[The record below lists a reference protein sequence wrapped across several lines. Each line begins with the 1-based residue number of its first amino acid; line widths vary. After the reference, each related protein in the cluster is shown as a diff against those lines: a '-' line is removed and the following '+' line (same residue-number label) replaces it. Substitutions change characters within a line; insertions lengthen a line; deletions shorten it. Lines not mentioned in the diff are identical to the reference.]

1 MKRERKRKFFMILVI
16 FLITSIGSGTV
27 FSQGTFSDTSND
39 AQESEQKAVSDEA
52 QSEHTAESEDVV
64 QNQEKESEE
73 HLTTDENKQV
83 NAKVLSDSAEDD
95 SITPAKENYDIS
107 GTTLNGLKKTYLE
120 NLSVEQKQNIHLVI
134 PAEIT
139 KINNNAFNYT
149 FTTGCRFLSLDLSQA
164 QNLKTIGT
172 HAFDGST
179 ALRGDLILPQGLETI
194 GDYAF
199 YNTGYDGRLDI
210 PDSVINIGTSAFRQT
225 NAYQGFKGTLILPSC
240 LTSLGTVAFSNQK
253 GITAVVFPKT
263 LTVIPA
269 SAFRY
274 TGISGVLTIPD
285 TIKSVGDN
293 AFSDTN
299 LNAVYLPKEI
309 TISASS
315 FSKASY
321 IVCAD
326 GSEYTRL
333 KPISSS
339 YKFGYET
346 DVKFQDKEN
355 SSYSIIHRL
364 YGQPYNIIQQDDKS
378 WEQDTSYKFP
388 AVKIDSSMRW
398 GTSASAIAPVK
409 ESDIVNTAVL
419 QAIAPLATP
428 DITYSDKIDK
438 VYDGKDSLFT
448 VTASHPLAKPIA
460 LAKENDVV
468 FYYTWRWNTI
478 GSSPSP
484 LTGFDKNTYQFK
496 GDVRSL
502 QAISVDV
509 TVQACRVN
517 NANKAVVFH
526 TENHTFE
533 YNVQPAEPVLHL
545 QYEKIM
551 ELTDT
556 LPIISSLDD
565 DTPGTLVWDEGQ
577 QPQLGTHSYAWTFTP
592 EKNAEGQYNYKTVKG
607 TSELTFV
614 RYHTLTIQKA
624 EHGQVQTDTQKPIQ
638 GQELILTFVPDKGC
652 HVNHVFINGVDY
664 TDKVKNNR
672 LTLTVQE
679 DLDVQTAFEK
689 IKAEDIQEG
698 ITSLPQNGEVLNEEE
713 QQTVLDVLSEY
724 TQLEDRTQ
732 SLSEQVKE
740 TLLETMQKHPRIS
753 IDMNK
758 EKMYASSLTPL
769 LDELKETDIQLLQNE
784 KQANISIHMD
794 VSAQVDKKEQEL
806 LKEHIQN
813 SKLELAYCYDVKI
826 LKTLTTA
833 TDEQSAELKQ
843 LTKPIRLTFSI
854 PQELY
859 APDGVNREYY
869 ILRIH
874 EEADGTPRV
883 DVLETEHHKE
893 NEISVYSDRFS
904 TYAIA
909 YRDSLI
915 QPNQDPQNPIV
926 TVDET
931 FTITAKKEGRG
942 SMTPEGTAVVKAGT
956 NAVYTWK
963 PENGYHVQD
972 VVVDGKS
979 TGTPN
984 SYTFESVN
992 EDHTIRVLFEKNV
1005 DEAVKRPVNEKEQ
1018 SGTAETEKS
1027 ASRQTERSMS
1037 SHPADTSDSTRNE
1050 IWLLAILVSM
1060 LAMLGFGV
1068 VRYKR
1073 K

>member
-16 FLITSIGSGTV
+16 FLITSVGSGTI

-39 AQESEQKAVSDEA
+39 AQESGQMQDANKNMSSEALSKTENPNEHSDIESNLTGKPLMQESVKNASANTAGLDSVSR
-52 QSEHTAESEDVV
+52 
-64 QNQEKESEE
+64 
-73 HLTTDENKQV
+73 
-83 NAKVLSDSAEDD
+83 LS
-95 SITPAKENYDIS
+95 
-107 GTTLNGLKKTYLE
+107 
-120 NLSVEQKQNIHLVI
+120 
-134 PAEIT
+134 
-139 KINNNAFNYT
+139 
-149 FTTGCRFLSLDLSQA
+149 
-164 QNLKTIGT
+164 
-172 HAFDGST
+172 ST
-179 ALRGDLILPQGLETI
+179 ALGD
-194 GDYAF
+194 
-199 YNTGYDGRLDI
+199 
-210 PDSVINIGTSAFRQT
+210 
-225 NAYQGFKGTLILPSC
+225 
-240 LTSLGTVAFSNQK
+240 
-253 GITAVVFPKT
+253 
-263 LTVIPA
+263 
-269 SAFRY
+269 
-274 TGISGVLTIPD
+274 
-285 TIKSVGDN
+285 
-293 AFSDTN
+293 
-299 LNAVYLPKEI
+299 
-309 TISASS
+309 
-315 FSKASY
+315 
-321 IVCAD
+321 
-326 GSEYTRL
+326 
-333 KPISSS
+333 
-339 YKFGYET
+339 
-346 DVKFQDKEN
+346 
-355 SSYSIIHRL
+355 
-364 YGQPYNIIQQDDKS
+364 
-378 WEQDTSYKFP
+378 
-388 AVKIDSSMRW
+388 
-398 GTSASAIAPVK
+398 APVY
-409 ESDIVNTAVL
+409 EDPVVTYGDDIKKA
-419 QAIAPLATP
+419 
-428 DITYSDKIDK
+428 
-438 VYDGKDSLFT
+438 YDGKDAVLSVQAT
-448 VTASHPLAKPIA
+448 HPYATTLDK
-460 LAKENDVV
+460 AKEGDVV
-468 FYYTWRWNTI
+468 FYYWWNWETI
-478 GSSPSP
+478 SQVEYV
-484 LTGFDKNTYQFK
+484 LK
-496 GDVRSL
+496 GWGENEYSFSDIRAPY
-502 QAISVDV
+502 AISCRV
-509 TVQACRVN
+509 TVQAYRILN
-517 NANKAVVFH
+517 NKTTLFYTTRHSYVVDLSQGDPSIHPQFDN
-526 TENHTFE
+526 ENDIDKGL
-533 YNVQPAEPVLHL
+533 P
-545 QYEKIM
+545 KI
-551 ELTDT
+551 
-556 LPIISSLDD
+556 SQGSD

-942 SMTPEGTAVVKAGT
+942 SMTPEGTAAVKAGT

-992 EDHTIRVLFEKNV
+992 EDHTICVLFEKNV

-1018 SGTAETEKS
+1018 SGTTETEKS

-1050 IWLLAILVSM
+1050 IWLLAMLVSM
-1060 LAMLGFGV
+1060 LAVLGFGV